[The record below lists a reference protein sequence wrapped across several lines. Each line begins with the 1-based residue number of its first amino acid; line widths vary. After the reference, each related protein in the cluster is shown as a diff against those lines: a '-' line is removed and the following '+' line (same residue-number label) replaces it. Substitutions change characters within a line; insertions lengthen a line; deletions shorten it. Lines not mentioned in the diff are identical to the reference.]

1 MVRNDGAVSNSVN
14 LVKPEGLY
22 ASVPYAYAAT
32 AAAGARLVFLAGAC
46 PLDTEGHTVA
56 VGDFVGQGIACV
68 ENMKI
73 ALGAVDAVVT
83 DVIFLRVLVASN
95 SQPDLGAV
103 WKVVREAFGSHD
115 VPGTLMGVT
124 VLGWADQLVEVEV
137 IAALV
142 D

>member
-1 MVRNDGAVSNSVN
+1 MN
-14 LVKPEGLY
+14 LVRAEGLY

-32 AAAGARLVFLAGAC
+32 APKDARLVFLAGAC

-56 VGDFVGQGIACV
+56 VGDFAGQAIACV

-73 ALGAVDAVVT
+73 ALGAAGAVVA

-95 SQPDLGAV
+95 SRSDLGAV
-103 WKVVREAFGSHD
+103 WKVVHEAFGRHD

-124 VLGWADQLVEVEV
+124 VLGWEDQLVEVEV